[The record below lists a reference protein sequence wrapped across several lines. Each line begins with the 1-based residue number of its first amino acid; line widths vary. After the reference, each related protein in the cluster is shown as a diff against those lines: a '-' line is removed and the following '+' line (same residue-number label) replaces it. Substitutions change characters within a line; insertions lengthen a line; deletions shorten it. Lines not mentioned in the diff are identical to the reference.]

1 LTNRCIEEVK
11 QLPDSE
17 PGKAL
22 STKLNRLSEI
32 EAVSLFEEPDAGKP
46 HVRFCEGPGPTGV
59 WLKYRGTAG
68 KPGGKRRK
76 QTSTYSIGRNGST
89 RLNSTN
95 QLNEVEV
102 HRFRGQIVVKNRTS
116 LDSKRIV
123 SYQPAEEVLVRL
135 HVFVF
140 FQYVRVA

>member
-1 LTNRCIEEVK
+1 MRSPFWAET
-11 QLPDSE
+11 
-17 PGKAL
+17 
-22 STKLNRLSEI
+22 
-32 EAVSLFEEPDAGKP
+32 
-46 HVRFCEGPGPTGV
+46 
-59 WLKYRGTAG
+59 
-68 KPGGKRRK
+68 
-76 QTSTYSIGRNGST
+76 SIGEKRLFVKRKGSLWFDT
-89 RLNSTN
+89 QWRIPYSQSSKKEVLINSTN